1 MGYPVWYNNKKMEIF
16 LSKEASKAISALQ
29 TCQVNTNTDGFL
41 IGHTRG
47 NMYFVEKIFPS
58 PKGFF
63 STLEELFIAKKKL
76 EDKILGFYSFHTTE
90 GKLKKILSP
99 AAFGKIYLRIDRN
112 KKNMWELSPFVI
124 EHDKDFYL
132 LPVGLK
138 SSK

>member
-1 MGYPVWYNNKKMEIF
+1 MGCPVWYNDKEMEIF

-29 TCQVNTNTDGFL
+29 TGHVNTNTDGFL
-41 IGHTRG
+41 IGHKRG

-58 PKGFF
+58 SKGFF
-63 STLEELFIAKKKL
+63 STLEELLTTKKKL
-76 EDKILGFYSFHTTE
+76 EDKILGFYSFRTTE

-99 AAFGKIYLRIDRN
+99 AAFGKIYLQIDRN
-112 KKNMWELSPFVI
+112 KKNIWEVNPFII

-132 LPVGLK
+132 LPVDLK